1 MPETKVGEV
10 KSPTKTEKKR
20 VSLKRKPVSE
30 STEEESISFGL
41 SLSTIREQ
49 QYSYCPSDNE

>member
-30 STEEESISFGL
+30 STE
-41 SLSTIREQ
+41 
-49 QYSYCPSDNE
+49 